1 MLSPD
6 HFTSTYVFLNL
17 FLTASQL
24 KKKKKFVETLQFLFE
39 CTGHHWSCFWL
50 WGTTTTECTETPSCS
65 TGWEVWVS
73 NSVLGSHS
81 FNCQL
86 WRLHTIIWKPYI
98 CRWAGICLLK
108 VYLTLGYQ
116 LKTFCVFSSSRIFTE
131 NILFMA
137 LYKLMMLP
145 ASVL

>member
-1 MLSPD
+1 MSGSKLVQIFA
-6 HFTSTYVFLNL
+6 HFTSIS
-17 FLTASQL
+17 ASKL
-24 KKKKKFVETLQFLFE
+24 KKKKFVETRQFLFE
-39 CTGHHWSCFWL
+39 CTGYHWSCFWL
-50 WGTTTTECTETPSCS
+50 WGTTTTECTKTPSCS

-86 WRLHTIIWKPYI
+86 WRLHTIFWKPYI
-98 CRWAGICLLK
+98 CRWTGIHLLK

-116 LKTFCVFSSSRIFTE
+116 LKIFSMFLSMRIFTE

-137 LYKLMMLP
+137 LCIWMMVP
-145 ASVL
+145 ASVF